1 MVGCSWTCDTHRFF
15 FGINIS
21 YAVHPTINI
30 IRIIELWHNQTQ
42 MNKMLNWIVP
52 VCTGVYYSFLY
63 LLFYFQIISS
73 INRRK
78 GNNIY
83 IRNSLIPFGRI
94 SFHNYLG
101 LFRSLVGLTTWSN
114 VEESGINGRYYWKDS
129 SLDNRYCNWY
139 CRNWFSWYF
148 LLWFIFRIGIIPVVI
163 GWISF
168 SKWKKH
174 KNSTGI
180 HSFFDEFEG
189 VPLSSP

>member
-1 MVGCSWTCDTHRFF
+1 MVGCSRTSGTHRFF
-15 FGINIS
+15 FGIHIS
-21 YAVHPTINI
+21 NAVHPTINL

-52 VCTGVYYSFLY
+52 VSTGGYYSFLY

-78 GNNIY
+78 GNSIY

-94 SFHNYLG
+94 SFHNYLW
-101 LFRSLVGLTTWSN
+101 LFRSLAWLTTWSN

-139 CRNWFSWYF
+139 SRDRFNWYF
-148 LLWFIFRIGIIPVVI
+148 LLWFVFRIGIIPVVI
-163 GWISF
+163 GWI
-168 SKWKKH
+168 
-174 KNSTGI
+174 
-180 HSFFDEFEG
+180 
-189 VPLSSP
+189 